1 MRISDWS
8 SDVCSS
14 DLSPPRVRI
23 VDAFPDEATPPIVY
37 PLAIVAG
44 RDSPAVRAAYDFLR
58 SDEATAI
65 FAKHGFTRA
74 SAGSR
79 ARHARML
86 ELTPLELAAIGL
98 SLKVALGSLLVS
110 LPYGVDVAWLLG
122 Q

>member
-58 SDEATAI
+58 SDAAPAI
-65 FAKHGFTRA
+65 FAKHGFPRA
-74 SAGSR
+74 SAGSSP
-79 ARHARML
+79 RHARML
-86 ELTPLELAAIGL
+86 ALPPLEIAAIGP
-98 SLKVALGSLLVS
+98 SLTVTL
-110 LPYGVDVAWLLG
+110 
-122 Q
+122 